1 MTLQET
7 GTEKLHRIQDEV
19 AEEWNFTSW
28 ATVPAK
34 FVRKMWPQVCS
45 KYASEYARE
54 CVKASLEK
62 AAENAKVE
70 VNLTDKDKK
79 TRQVIKE
86 WGPIVS
92 DSARMQSDAKVTVN
106 KSSITD
112 ESNIVLL

>member
-1 MTLQET
+1 MTLLEEIKKQVSKENFDYDVERRT
-7 GTEKLHRIQDEV
+7 GPLADSFWKI
-19 AEEWNFTSW
+19 
-28 ATVPAK
+28 
-34 FVRKMWPQVCS
+34 VC
-45 KYASEYARE
+45 ERYARE

-70 VNLTDKDKK
+70 VNLTDRDKK

-106 KSSITD
+106 KSSITSD
-112 ESNIVLL
+112 SNIVLL